1 VTDAE
6 RSSQPTAPS
15 ALDLLRQSGES
26 GAALYEL
33 IQRLVSEDDLDA
45 KTRELCFVAIQ
56 TALRMPTGAA
66 LHARLALEASATA
79 EEIMAALLLTIPYAG
94 TNGALLAVPA
104 VVAVLQ
110 QQSR

>member
-1 VTDAE
+1 
-6 RSSQPTAPS
+6 
-15 ALDLLRQSGES
+15 
-26 GAALYEL
+26 
-33 IQRLVSEDDLDA
+33 
-45 KTRELCFVAIQ
+45 
-56 TALRMPTGAA
+56 MPTGAA